1 LEGEQKENCQMA
13 QEFGRFEAF
22 TPIGTTN
29 ERGKQ
34 FKGTGTDIN
43 QSGK

>member
-1 LEGEQKENCQMA
+1 MM
-13 QEFGRFEAF
+13 QEFGRFETF
-22 TPIGTTN
+22 TPFMTTT